1 MRATLIVLAGG
12 LAIAACQAQHEVA
25 AIAPPAP
32 PMWAQGVRDG
42 GFPIKPRPECS
53 AEVRAAR
60 DASTVAAIAARGG
73 TFTCGGLNS
82 PLPLDD
88 AVMADDLARVR
99 ALLDAH
105 ADPNAHWLDKGDRF
119 PLEEALQTHGSGIT
133 ELLLQRGADP
143 NQRWCPFESRGGDP
157 ATACTSAA
165 GVTPLIMAAAYD
177 DPQSTFLLLR
187 AGADPRLEGPSHGN
201 ALDFARGETVFY
213 LLLSSIVPHGT
224 RADALAYI
232 SRRNPRDPF
241 EGPWDDTPLTRT
253 VVGAI
258 GGVMLPPPPPPS
270 QAPASGFERLRGLNP
285 TYASDRV
292 GRVRALLAL
301 GADPNERLT
310 GNVDW
315 TPLGLA
321 VKSGD
326 SEVVEVLLRRGADA
340 NARWCVPLAL
350 DANWHPLQ
358 MEAGCVL
365 ARGITPLMAAASLGA
380 QDVVDAL
387 LRGGADPA
395 LKDWRNQTAFDYAV
409 RTRHTDIAAELTQV
423 VRWKARFG

>member
-1 MRATLIVLAGG
+1 
-12 LAIAACQAQHEVA
+12 
-25 AIAPPAP
+25 
-32 PMWAQGVRDG
+32 
-42 GFPIKPRPECS
+42 
-53 AEVRAAR
+53 
-60 DASTVAAIAARGG
+60 
-73 TFTCGGLNS
+73 
-82 PLPLDD
+82 
-88 AVMADDLARVR
+88 
-99 ALLDAH
+99 
-105 ADPNAHWLDKGDRF
+105 
-119 PLEEALQTHGSGIT
+119 
-133 ELLLQRGADP
+133 
-143 NQRWCPFESRGGDP
+143 
-157 ATACTSAA
+157 
-165 GVTPLIMAAAYD
+165 
-177 DPQSTFLLLR
+177 
-187 AGADPRLEGPSHGN
+187 
-201 ALDFARGETVFY
+201 
-213 LLLSSIVPHGT
+213 
-224 RADALAYI
+224 
-232 SRRNPRDPF
+232 
-241 EGPWDDTPLTRT
+241 
-253 VVGAI
+253 
-258 GGVMLPPPPPPS
+258 
-270 QAPASGFERLRGLNP
+270 
-285 TYASDRV
+285 
-292 GRVRALLAL
+292 LLAL